1 MELNKKTAKKRAKN
15 YEPPL
20 HIEGSFEE
28 AIKML
33 VRESRAK
40 K

>member
-1 MELNKKTAKKRAKN
+1 MKKEPKKRAKN

-20 HIEGSFEE
+20 KIEGSFDSVIKAMVKPRKEE
-28 AIKML
+28 
-33 VRESRAK
+33 K